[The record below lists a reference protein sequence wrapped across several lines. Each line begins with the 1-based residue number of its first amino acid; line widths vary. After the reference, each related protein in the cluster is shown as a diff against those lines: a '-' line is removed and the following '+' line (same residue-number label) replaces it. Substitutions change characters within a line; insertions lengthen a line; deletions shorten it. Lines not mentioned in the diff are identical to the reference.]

1 MISFLIISDDDLPRI
16 ICSNEWPLYNQH
28 VRPGPHSKFK
38 ILIKNRPVRENHI
51 LSKFWFRQKL
61 LFFDSKMII
70 LIWCY
75 GSELSSLTFVFVA

>member
-61 LFFDSKMII
+61 LFFWLKNDYFNLMLWKWII
-70 LIWCY
+70 
-75 GSELSSLTFVFVA
+75 